1 MLQEPTPPDIAP
13 QEVEPDDSDPLAA
26 VPTPNKRRL
35 AVVGIVVLV
44 AAGVAVFH
52 GVTSRAQT
60 EQGLATW
67 ANAQATPT
75 VAVVRPE
82 PNKGVQNLTL
92 PGTIQAYFT
101 APIYARVPGYVKTWS
116 HDIGDKV
123 RKGDVLAEID
133 TPDIDQQLAQVQANL
148 ASATAAEKLSA
159 LTAVRWHQ
167 LLAYQTVS
175 QQDADEKISDAQSKH
190 AAMQAAQANVAQLE
204 AMSGFKHIVAPFDGI
219 ITARS
224 TDIGALVNAGSSA
237 ASALFQVSDI
247 KKVRIYVQMPQA
259 YAADLRPGLQ
269 ASLSLPQYPDRTF
282 DATLVG
288 TANSFAEA
296 TRTVSVQLLAD
307 NPDGKLWPGT
317 YTEVTFHIPADP
329 HILRVP
335 STALVF
341 GAHGMQ
347 VATLGAD
354 GKVVFKP
361 IKLGR
366 DLGNDAEIL
375 SGVTLA
381 DQVILSPPEWLSNG
395 DTVKVL
401 QTAAAPTGQDGVK
414 VAEQSAA
421 SGGAPAQIVK

>member
-1 MLQEPTPPDIAP
+1 MSQESKSPNITPEEA
-13 QEVEPDDSDPLAA
+13 DPLAA
-26 VPTPNKRRL
+26 VPKPNKRRL
-35 AVVGIVVLV
+35 ALVGIVVLV
-44 AAGVAVFH
+44 GAGVAVFH
-52 GVTSRAQT
+52 GISSRAQT
-60 EQGLATW
+60 EQKLAVW
-67 ANAQATPT
+67 ANAQALPS
-75 VAVVRPE
+75 VALVRPE

-101 APIYARVPGYVKTWS
+101 APIYARVPGYVKSWT

-123 RKGDVLAEID
+123 AKGDELAEID

-148 ASATAAEKLSA
+148 ASAAAAEKLSA

-175 QQDADEKISDAQSKH
+175 QQDTDEKITDAQSKH
-190 AAMQAAQANVAQLE
+190 AALQGAQANVAQLQ
-204 AMSGFKHIVAPFDGI
+204 AMSSFKHILAPFDGI
-219 ITARS
+219 ITARN

-237 ASALFQVSDI
+237 ATALFQVSDI

-259 YAADLRPGLQ
+259 YAAELRPGLL
-269 ASLSLPQYPDRTF
+269 ATLSLPQYPDRVF
-282 DATLVG
+282 DATLVA
-288 TANSFAEA
+288 TANSFAES
-296 TRTVSVQLLAD
+296 TRTVTVELQAD
-307 NPDGKLWPGT
+307 NPSGQLWPGT

-341 GAHGMQ
+341 GSHGMQ

-354 GKVVFKP
+354 GKVVFKS

-375 SGVTLA
+375 SGVTIA
-381 DQVILSPPEWLSNG
+381 DRVILSPPEWLSDG
-395 DTVKVL
+395 DAVQTV
-401 QTAAAPTGQDGVK
+401 ASDGAPPVR
-414 VAEQSAA
+414 VAQQAVPANA
-421 SGGAPAQIVK
+421 SGPVEK